1 MFFKIY
7 IEKVEAEVSEVSEVS
22 SLGVSA
28 ETSEIYEISQFG
40 LFDTKF
46 GVVPFRRG
54 CRFNC
59 FGWDRGCHWV
69 WFQASVCKA
78 GRPTKVPFGYEIV
91 LWVLFVLFVLSV
103 LTRSF
108 VGFVS
113 VRAVALGAGVVSE
126 WLS

>member
-1 MFFKIY
+1 ML
-7 IEKVEAEVSEVSEVS
+7 SCS
-22 SLGVSA
+22 SAAADVDRRQIALGG
-28 ETSEIYEISQFG
+28 TG
-40 LFDTKF
+40 
-46 GVVPFRRG
+46 
-54 CRFNC
+54 
-59 FGWDRGCHWV
+59 GCHWV